1 LERNFTVVIVK
12 SGDWFAGT
20 VKELSGVHSQGRT
33 IEELKEN
40 LKEAVQLIIEDR
52 ESILKAKKETEYFV
66 DLEEYNQ
73 VRTNRTNL

>member
-1 LERNFTVVIVK
+1 VKQVERNFTAVIIK

-40 LKEAVQLIIEDR
+40 LKEAVQLVIE
-52 ESILKAKKETEYFV
+52 SNIKH
-66 DLEEYNQ
+66 
-73 VRTNRTNL
+73 